1 VTQPPLEG
9 STVRPL
15 LRAVPAVIAVALV
28 VTGCSSSGGTKKDDP
43 RDRSTTSSQQ
53 SSAAEDEPEDTTL
66 DTKYDVQPVDFGAAG
81 DVTGPG
87 ATLPFGTPAW
97 LNQTETFGDQEVSG
111 GVGVAVLEIR
121 ELDKSIYK
129 QFSNAEEFE
138 QYTPYAVITQ
148 HQWLY
153 DTPEGYD
160 PTTVDL
166 FPIAADGTD
175 TQYLTSGFSFNS
187 PGDNCGLLLPE
198 YDEATRTAI
207 SCFVA
212 LADGTP
218 VTAAEYNGES
228 YSSFIASSDNPYF
241 PAPITWQ

>member
-1 VTQPPLEG
+1 M
-9 STVRPL
+9 RPL
-15 LRAVPAVIAVALV
+15 SRAVPAVLALALV
-28 VTGCSSSGGTKKDDP
+28 LTGCSATSSGNKKDDP
-43 RDRSTTSSQQ
+43 RDQSTTASQD
-53 SSAAEDEPEDTTL
+53 STAEEDPEDTTL
-66 DTKYDVQPVDFGAAG
+66 DTDYDVQAVDFGAPGA
-81 DVTGPG
+81 VTGPG
-87 ATLPFGTPAW
+87 TTLPFGTPAW
-97 LNQTETFGDQEVSG
+97 LNQTETFGEQEVSG

-121 ELDKSIYK
+121 ELDKSIYN

-138 QYTPYAVITQ
+138 AYTPYAVITQ

-198 YDEATRTAI
+198 YDEETRTSV

-212 LADGTP
+212 LAEAQP